1 MFSQSQ
7 MKGGAFMNLTI
18 ENKGVD
24 LNNVCSVVAEFLTH
38 SKINDFL
45 FKCNI
50 ENKGTSTKVFTNEH
64 AYTPGSNKVDKLYN
78 SFANEIYKSKST
90 SKLTVFLE
98 TICNP
103 ISYVNIDRDK
113 YSDFILKLNKVLV
126 MMGAK
131 INDEGKLVPVEKA
144 KTLDEVD
151 RRVNNLKGEFERRRF
166 HPEIMKYC
174 KREYL
179 SEDYFHALQEAVK
192 GILQRI
198 RDLTGYN
205 DDGNKLIEKSFNND
219 KPKLFFNS
227 LSNDNEKNEYIGLR
241 RIIEGLINMIR
252 NVTAHKPRIFHNED
266 LDSTLEVFSIIS
278 YVHKYLDVCQVTSI
292 Y

>member
-1 MFSQSQ
+1 

-24 LNNVCSVVAEFLTH
+24 LKNICSVVAEFLTH
-38 SKINDFL
+38 SKIDDFL

-50 ENKGTSTKVFTNEH
+50 ENKSTPTKVLPNGY
-64 AYTPGSNKVDKLYN
+64 AYFPGSNKVDKLYN
-78 SFANEIYKSKST
+78 SIANEINKSQST

-98 TICNP
+98 AICNP

-126 MMGAK
+126 MMGAR
-131 INDEGKLVPVEKA
+131 INDEGKLVPVERA

-205 DDGNKLIEKSFNND
+205 DDGNKLIEKSFNNNT
-219 KPKLFFNS
+219 PKLIFNS

-241 RIIEGLINMIR
+241 RIIEGLVNMIR
-252 NVTAHKPRIFHNED
+252 NVTAHKPRILHSED
-266 LDSTLEVFSIIS
+266 LDSTLEVFSIVS
-278 YVHKYLDVCQVTSI
+278 YVHKYLDICQVTSI

>member
-1 MFSQSQ
+1 
-7 MKGGAFMNLTI
+7 MNLPI
-18 ENKGVD
+18 QNKGVD
-24 LNNVCSVVAEFLTH
+24 LKNIASVVAEFLTH
-38 SKINDFL
+38 SKIDDFL

-50 ENKGTSTKVFTNEH
+50 ENKGTPTKVSPNE
-64 AYTPGSNKVDKLYN
+64 YTYIPGSNKVDKLYN
-78 SFANEIYKSKST
+78 SFAYEINKSQST
-90 SKLTVFLE
+90 NKLTVFLE
-98 TICNP
+98 AICNP

-131 INDEGKLVPVEKA
+131 INDEGKLVPVERA

-205 DDGNKLIEKSFNND
+205 DDGNKLIEKSFNNNT
-219 KPKLFFNS
+219 PKLVFNS
-227 LSNDNEKNEYIGLR
+227 LANDNEKNEYIGLR
-241 RIIEGLINMIR
+241 RIIEGLVNMIR

-266 LDSTLEVFSIIS
+266 LGSTLEVFSIIS
-278 YVHKYLDVCQVTSI
+278 YVHKYLDICQVASI

>member
-1 MFSQSQ
+1 
-7 MKGGAFMNLTI
+7 MKGGTPVNLTVDNQGVNLRNICFVLADFLTHSQINDLLSKCKI
-18 ENKGVD
+18 ENKG
-24 LNNVCSVVAEFLTH
+24 
-38 SKINDFL
+38 IP
-45 FKCNI
+45 
-50 ENKGTSTKVFTNEH
+50 TKTLPNGFG
-64 AYTPGSNKVDKLYN
+64 YIPGSNKVDKLYD
-78 SFANEIYKSKST
+78 SFANEINKSQST

-98 TICNP
+98 AICNP

-131 INDEGKLVPVEKA
+131 INDEGKLVHVEKA

-205 DDGNKLIEKSFNND
+205 DDGNKLIEKSFDNST
-219 KPKLFFNS
+219 PKLVFNS
-227 LSNDNEKNEYIGLR
+227 LSNDNEKNEYVGLR
-241 RIIEGLINMIR
+241 RIIEGLVNMIR
-252 NVTAHKPRIFHNED
+252 NVTAHKPRIFHNEN

-278 YVHKYLDVCQVTSI
+278 YVHKYLDICQTTSI